1 MKKTGI
7 FAVLIAA
14 ALTAAAFSGCSDK
27 DDSSSSRRRPSASST
42 PTVTEVIGSNVVKGE
57 LGKEI
62 TENDTA
68 FTLNSVISSKNSD
81 TGEQFIYMDITL
93 RNSTEKEYNLRTL
106 NNFYIELPDGS
117 KTDSD
122 VRTQLNA
129 KQNFKD
135 SKYYADP
142 FDIPS
147 NGQFSGV
154 IGGFAI
160 SGDVNEFTLGFYPT
174 GDNPRAKGTVIK
186 YDITAADITAPTSDL
201 LK

>member
-1 MKKTGI
+1 MKKTGLL
-7 FAVLIAA
+7 AVLLAA
-14 ALTAAAFSGCSDK
+14 VITAGAFAGCSDK
-27 DDSSSSRRRPSASST
+27 NDDSSKRSRPAVSISDE
-42 PTVTEVIGSNVVKGE
+42 PEEPIGSNVVKGE
-57 LGKEI
+57 LGKEV

-68 FTLNSVISSKNSD
+68 FTLNSVVSSKNSE

-93 RNSTEKEYNLRTL
+93 RNSTDKAYNLSTL
-106 NNFYIELPDGS
+106 NNFYIELPDGK

-129 KQNFKD
+129 KQNFKE

-147 NGQFSGV
+147 NGQFSGL

-160 SGDVNEFTLGFYPT
+160 SGDVTEFKLGFYPT
-174 GDNPRAKGTVIK
+174 GDNPRAKGTVIV
-186 YDITAADITAPTSDL
+186 YDITAADITAPSSDIM
-201 LK
+201 K